1 MAALAKPNQLD
12 ERDRIPRSQP
22 RSTRRQFLEPPFM
35 KGITRN
41 RTALHPVTSTDT
53 PRTGPSTL
61 RIGIAWGRLPFPAPS
76 PHKPTGTTPRDIF
89 RAFPRFCCRNSG
101 EPPPPHQTL
110 PRQPHTIGAS

>member
-53 PRTGPSTL
+53 PRTGPSPL
-61 RIGIAWGRLPFPAPS
+61 RIGIASGRLPFPAPS
-76 PHKPTGTTPRDIF
+76 PHIRTGTTHLDIF
-89 RAFPRFCCRNSG
+89 APLSRFGC
-101 EPPPPHQTL
+101 
-110 PRQPHTIGAS
+110 AY